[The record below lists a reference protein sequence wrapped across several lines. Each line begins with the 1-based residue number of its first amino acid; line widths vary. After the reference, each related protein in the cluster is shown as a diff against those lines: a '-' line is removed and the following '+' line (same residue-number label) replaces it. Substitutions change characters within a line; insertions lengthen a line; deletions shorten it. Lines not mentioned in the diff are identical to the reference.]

1 MTVPYLWFN
10 AIAFVAFAAWC
21 GLSAEP
27 TAQALGF
34 TAMNA
39 GGRTEY
45 LAVYGGLQLGIGLL
59 FAWTALARERGR
71 FGLMLALALYAP
83 IVAFRLLGLLRYGP
97 VPTLTQVTAA
107 GEALMLLLA
116 LALWFSR
123 RS

>member
-1 MTVPYLWFN
+1 
-10 AIAFVAFAAWC
+10 
-21 GLSAEP
+21 
-27 TAQALGF
+27 
-34 TAMNA
+34 MNA

-107 GEALMLLLA
+107 GEALMLLFA